1 MAEAKF
7 DLDMQTLSIWALLS
21 PNCLRLPGSQA
32 ELMDLHKIMPQTLL
46 SLPPRFE
53 TMIPKNRIFLSV
65 PVQYWELNDTT
76 ESLA

>member
-1 MAEAKF
+1 
-7 DLDMQTLSIWALLS
+7 
-21 PNCLRLPGSQA
+21 
-32 ELMDLHKIMPQTLL
+32 MDLHKIMPQTLL

>member
-1 MAEAKF
+1 MPEAKF

-21 PNCLRLPGSQA
+21 PKCLRLPGSQA
-32 ELMDLHKIMPQTLL
+32 ELMDPHKIMLHTLL
-46 SLPPRFE
+46 SLPLRFE

-65 PVQYWELNDTT
+65 PIQQWELTDTT